1 MEIFRIHRTGG
12 GHTKRYL
19 PFLLCA
25 ALLLSSCLGKVRLGT
40 VKMVSYEMVVAEQA
54 KRQEVEQENQRLR
67 DALEKKTTAYRELER
82 KIATAQLQIVKREI
96 QNRDP
101 ARGEDLLRKRLDGA
115 IRDVVRA
122 KAKLRSLESKAEAAS
137 SLAEAEIALNTLRS
151 AEPNHAKG
159 PEIVQTEQLLKMSAL
174 EFKNQNYSGALYL
187 TSQAKGLI
195 KMAKERSVIREKEPE
210 EEVPV
215 SFVLPVPLRVL
226 RTSNLRAGPGLQF
239 KVIHTLKKDSTVVA
253 HSYKDQWVGVTTE
266 NGQEGWIFHALVDG
280 R

>member
-1 MEIFRIHRTGG
+1 
-12 GHTKRYL
+12 
-19 PFLLCA
+19 
-25 ALLLSSCLGKVRLGT
+25 
-40 VKMVSYEMVVAEQA
+40 MVSYEMVAAERV

-67 DALEKKTTAYRELER
+67 DALEKQTAAYRELER
-82 KIATAQLQIVKREI
+82 KIATAQLQIVEKEI

-101 ARGEDLLRKRLDGA
+101 AGGQDLLRKKLDGA

-151 AEPNHAKG
+151 AEPDQAKD
-159 PEIVQTEQLLKMSAL
+159 PEIIQAEQLLKMSAL

-187 TSQAKGLI
+187 TSQAKGLV
-195 KMAKERSVIREKEPE
+195 KMAKERSVIREKEPV

-226 RTSNLRAGPGLQF
+226 RPSNVREGPGLEF
-239 KVIHTLKKDSTVVA
+239 KVIHTLEKDSMVVG
-253 HSYKDQWVGVTTE
+253 HSYKDQWVRVTTE
-266 NGQEGWIFHALVDG
+266 DGQGGWIFHALVDG